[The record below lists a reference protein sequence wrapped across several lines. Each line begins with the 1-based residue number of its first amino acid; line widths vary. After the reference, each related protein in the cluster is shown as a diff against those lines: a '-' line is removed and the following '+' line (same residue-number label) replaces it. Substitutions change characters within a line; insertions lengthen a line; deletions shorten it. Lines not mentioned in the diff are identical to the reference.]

1 MAGFL
6 DARFIITLVLISAV
20 VFVNGG
26 TDAPNAVATA
36 IASGALKARAAINLS
51 AVCNL
56 FGIIVIYLINDS
68 VSQNIINS
76 VSLGEENKLT
86 ALCAAMISIVL
97 FAAVAWYFGIPTSEG
112 HALMAALSGAAAAQG
127 QAGVRIGFW
136 GFVALGIVITT
147 AAGFALGFLL
157 YRLLKKSKIS
167 DKLLKAG
174 QVLSAALLSFMHGA
188 QDGQKFAAVLILG
201 GALAGRETGKSF
213 SVLLCG
219 ILMAAGTA
227 MGGRRIIEKVGS
239 ITEIDQKGGLS
250 CDIAAFISMLVCT
263 LFGIPVSTTHSKTTA
278 VLGVGFSKGTV
289 NLRAWGGMA
298 FAWVLTFPVCFLL
311 SFFITKICV

>member
-1 MAGFL
+1 MSTFSYSAKLYESDLQKGEICYEKAKKEHFDALFALYECSFPDKAPRLPFEYGVINEL
-6 DARFIITLVLISAV
+6 DTYIALIDGTPVGMVSANP
-20 VFVNGG
+20 VFYKGQKG
-26 TDAPNAVATA
+26 HQ
-36 IASGALKARAAINLS
+36 IFK
-51 AVCNL
+51 
-56 FGIIVIYLINDS
+56 
-68 VSQNIINS
+68 
-76 VSLGEENKLT
+76 
-86 ALCAAMISIVL
+86 LCAHPKVRGR
-97 FAAVAWYFGIPTSEG
+97 GIG
-112 HALMAALSGAAAAQG
+112 G
-127 QAGVRIGFW
+127 
-136 GFVALGIVITT
+136 
-147 AAGFALGFLL
+147 
-157 YRLLKKSKIS
+157 
-167 DKLLKAG
+167 
-174 QVLSAALLSFMHGA
+174 ALLSFMHGA

-227 MGGRRIIEKVGS
+227 IGGKRIIAKVS
-239 ITEIDQKGGLS
+239 EITEIDQKGGLS

-311 SFFITKICV
+311 SFFITKLCV